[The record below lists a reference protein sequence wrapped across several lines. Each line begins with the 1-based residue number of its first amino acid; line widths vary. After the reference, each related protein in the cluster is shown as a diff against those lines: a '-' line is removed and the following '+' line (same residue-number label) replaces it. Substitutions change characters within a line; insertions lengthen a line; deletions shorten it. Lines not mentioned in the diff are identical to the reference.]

1 MSKELI
7 INKYLGLP
15 YLNMG
20 RDIKGLDCW
29 GLVMLIFKNEKG
41 FDLPDTTEDYDTT
54 WSYKGKDY
62 FNDKYSKRFDRVD
75 TPEYMDIILIKN
87 GKGICNHA
95 GVMLDSKHFIHCAEK
110 AGVVV
115 SNIKDELWKNRI
127 EGFFKVIK

>member
-29 GLVMLIFKNEKG
+29 GLVMIIFNNEKG
-41 FDLPDTTEDYDTT
+41 IDLPDTTENYDIM

-62 FNDKYSKRFDRVD
+62 FNNKYCERFIRVAV
-75 TPEYMDIILIKN
+75 PEYMDIILIKN
-87 GKGICNHA
+87 SKGICNHA
-95 GVMLDSKHFIHCAEK
+95 GVMLDSKHFIHSAEK

-115 SNIKDELWKNRI
+115 SNIKDEIWKNRI